1 MRSISTV
8 IVSLAV
14 LATPIAASGE
24 PLAMNHPTAAPHSTV
39 VEHRSSTQER
49 YLKLYWQVVRQHGRR
64 SPGRNIV
71 TRGVISRGHVRAAH
85 RSELNR
91 SIGTFE
97 AWLAPPPVVV
107 HAPATS
113 TGVATGSSATGGYAI
128 PSSIVMCESGGNP
141 GAVNTTNP
149 NRPAGLYQIITQTW
163 LANGGGKYA
172 PTADGASPA
181 QQGEVAGA
189 IYAGGAGRGQW
200 AC

>member
-1 MRSISTV
+1 MRRISTV
-8 IVSLAV
+8 LVSLAV
-14 LATPIAASGE
+14 LAIPIQASGR
-24 PLAMNHPTAAPHSTV
+24 PLEAQNRTAAPHPAV
-39 VEHRSSTQER
+39 VEHRSAVQER

-71 TRGVISRGHVRAAH
+71 TRGIVSRGHVRSAH
-85 RSELNR
+85 RVELKR
-91 SIGTFE
+91 SIATFE
-97 AWLAPPPVVV
+97 LWLAPSPVVA
-107 HAPATS
+107 HATTTGTADSTS
-113 TGVATGSSATGGYAI
+113 VTGGYAI
-128 PSSIVMCESGGNP
+128 PSSIVMCESGGDP

-163 LANGGGKYA
+163 LAHGGGKYA

-181 QQGEVAGA
+181 QQGEVASS

>member
-1 MRSISTV
+1 MRRISTV
-8 IVSLAV
+8 LVSLAI
-14 LATPIAASGE
+14 LAIPIQASGRPLEQHRIAA
-24 PLAMNHPTAAPHSTV
+24 PYPAV
-39 VEHRSSTQER
+39 VEHRSALQER

-71 TRGVISRGHVRAAH
+71 TRGIISRGHVRPAH
-85 RSELNR
+85 RVELNR
-91 SIGTFE
+91 SIATFE
-97 AWLAPPPVVV
+97 LWLAPAPVVA
-107 HAPATS
+107 HATTTTAPSTS
-113 TGVATGSSATGGYAI
+113 TATGGYAI
-128 PSSIVMCESGGNP
+128 PSSIVMCESGGDP

-163 LANGGGKYA
+163 LAHGGGKYA

-181 QQGEVAGA
+181 QQGEIANA